1 MSNDIVP
8 ASDNDSPRMATM
20 RDGAR
25 LFYRLHAGH
34 GKARFVLVH
43 SLAMNG
49 DFWSLVV
56 RDLLSTGDVLVYDC
70 RGHGRSTKSPGP
82 YTGKLF
88 ADDLADLM
96 AEIGWDSAVIAG
108 ASMGGCV
115 SLAFAAA
122 YPEKATAIG
131 LIDTTA
137 WYGPEAPAQ
146 WEDRAQKA
154 ISGGLA
160 VLVDF
165 QKTRWVSDGFRKE
178 HPEIVDQAIE
188 VFLANDR
195 HAYAETCHMLGHFD
209 GRDAL
214 AKMRMPTMIM
224 VGSEDYAAPVAMSEA
239 MHQGIKGSTLDVIEG
254 VRHLTPLECPE
265 IVAAKLRDVA
275 ARHS

>member
-1 MSNDIVP
+1 
-8 ASDNDSPRMATM
+8 MA
-20 RDGAR
+20 
-25 LFYRLHAGH
+25 
-34 GKARFVLVH
+34 
-43 SLAMNG
+43 
-49 DFWSLVV
+49 VV
-56 RDLLSTGDVLVYDC
+56 
-70 RGHGRSTKSPGP
+70 
-82 YTGKLF
+82 
-88 ADDLADLM
+88 
-96 AEIGWDSAVIAG
+96 AG

-122 YPEKATAIG
+122 YPEKVTAIG

-154 ISGGLA
+154 VSGGLA

-188 VFLANDR
+188 VFLANDLN
-195 HAYAETCHMLGHFD
+195 AYAETCRMLGHFD
-209 GRDAL
+209 GREAM

-224 VGSEDYAAPVAMSEA
+224 VGEEDYAAPVAMAEA

-254 VRHLTPLECPE
+254 VRHLTPLECPQ